1 MARLLI
7 GLLAT
12 ALGSACSAPLG
23 GGEGGLD
30 GGGMDGGLDG
40 AQPDG
45 AQLDGAQLD
54 AARFDATGSD
64 ASRVDSGGPRD
75 AGWDPDTSFLPPWP
89 MRCAD
94 EPVAGFRQLDN
105 GYWRPCNCF
114 DGDPLRPV
122 PTQNDEGIRGVP
134 FDCDWPVGTIWS
146 LDWLSIPPTQ
156 IDFLGC
162 ESIFDTVRLSGFIPE
177 PFEDVFFS
185 VGTLRP
191 AEIARD
197 RLCVPTECVFDTP
210 GEPARCSDDC
220 GPFRPDV
227 TIWGG
232 YATVYRVDRSACDDP
247 VRDPPP
253 ASP

>member
-7 GLLAT
+7 GLIAT
-12 ALGSACSAPLG
+12 ALASACSAPQ
-23 GGEGGLD
+23 GGLD
-30 GGGMDGGLDG
+30 GGGMDGASLDAAHLDAPRFDG
-40 AQPDG
+40 AD
-45 AQLDGAQLD
+45 LD
-54 AARFDATGSD
+54 AARLDATGSD
-64 ASRVDSGGPRD
+64 GSRVDSGVPRD

-94 EPVAGFRQLDN
+94 EPVPGFRQLDN

-122 PTQNDEGIRGVP
+122 PTQNDEGIRAVP

-146 LDWLSIPPTQ
+146 LDWLSIPPIQ

-162 ESIFDTVRLSGFIPE
+162 EPIFDRVRPSGFIPE

-185 VGTLRP
+185 VREQRP

-197 RLCVPTECVFDTP
+197 QICVPTECVFDTP

-220 GPFRPDV
+220 GPFRPDATV
-227 TIWGG
+227 FGG
-232 YATVYRVDRSACDDP
+232 YVTVYRVDRSACDDP
-247 VRDPPP
+247 DPPP
-253 ASP
+253 GSP